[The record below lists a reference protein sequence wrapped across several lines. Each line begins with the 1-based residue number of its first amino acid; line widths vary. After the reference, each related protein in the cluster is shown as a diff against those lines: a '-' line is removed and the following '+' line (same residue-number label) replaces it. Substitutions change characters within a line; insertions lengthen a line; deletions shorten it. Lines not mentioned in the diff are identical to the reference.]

1 LVCRVSPEHPRS
13 ESPAEAGVRFGL
25 VTIRDN
31 DPLLVIDTPLA
42 NAAFITT
49 LNAGGWAVDQTPD
62 TGTGI
67 DAVKLDARPAV
78 GGTTT
83 FLGNLTYGGTASDT
97 GALYG
102 SRFNGSVYDRLRP
115 GSYDLIVSG
124 RRNWNRRFFRYHPG
138 NAWADEPKLR
148 RGIHNRLSKCLSRA
162 GVWADWPRCKRG
174 WRWSELC
181 RSAVTWQCDG
191 WAHVNFGSEACE
203 HDIQRR

>member
-1 LVCRVSPEHPRS
+1 MSHGRPPSHTGQCTRGSRNIRNRQHLRCCESSIRTTRAVLVCRVSPEHPRS

-83 FLGNLTYGGTASDT
+83 FLGNLTY
-97 GALYG
+97 
-102 SRFNGSVYDRLRP
+102 
-115 GSYDLIVSG
+115 
-124 RRNWNRRFFRYHPG
+124 
-138 NAWADEPKLR
+138 
-148 RGIHNRLSKCLSRA
+148 
-162 GVWADWPRCKRG
+162 
-174 WRWSELC
+174 
-181 RSAVTWQCDG
+181 
-191 WAHVNFGSEACE
+191 
-203 HDIQRR
+203 